1 MRLSRIGKRW
11 ISVLASKWSIFQN
24 TVTIN
29 SFSKIIGSFF
39 MGVATTKR
47 KASLKKEINN
57 TMDVTK
63 DALTTEIF

>member
-1 MRLSRIGKRW
+1 
-11 ISVLASKWSIFQN
+11 
-24 TVTIN
+24 
-29 SFSKIIGSFF
+29 